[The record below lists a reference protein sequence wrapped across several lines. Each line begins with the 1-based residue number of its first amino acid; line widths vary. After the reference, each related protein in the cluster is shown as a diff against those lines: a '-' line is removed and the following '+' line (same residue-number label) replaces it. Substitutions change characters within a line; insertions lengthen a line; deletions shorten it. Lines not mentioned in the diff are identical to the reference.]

1 LVPEQARVQAPELA
15 LQTGHPS
22 APEQAEP
29 RVPALVREPVREPVQ
44 QTDRPQVPERGLGL
58 GQVPELGQVQVPE
71 LARQMDHQSEQEQE
85 PEPEPEVLPAL
96 EPEQVRVRQ
105 MGHPSRGRELGQAV
119 LELERAPEQVLGP
132 EQVPRQTDQLGPGP
146 GQEPERVQVLRR
158 VLHQPDRPVPAR

>member
-71 LARQMDHQSEQEQE
+71 LARQMDHQSEQE
-85 PEPEPEVLPAL
+85 PEPEVLPAL

-132 EQVPRQTDQLGPGP
+132 EQVPRQTDQPGP
-146 GQEPERVQVLRR
+146 GQERVQV
-158 VLHQPDRPVPAR
+158 